1 MNTLCP
7 EKMTIAYKQPIVYN
21 FQVAREFLKQI
32 YVAERLQPPSLSTVR
47 SVYSTLWAN
56 ATSPAYLRELVSS
69 GASLKVGVY
78 AVEAYG
84 IFKVS
89 ILESVS
95 QRKQNFHIVAAT
107 SPLSLILYIV
117 VKC

>member
-1 MNTLCP
+1 
-7 EKMTIAYKQPIVYN
+7 VYN
-21 FQVAREFLKQI
+21 FQVAREFLKQV

-56 ATSPAYLRELVSS
+56 ATSPAYLKELVSS
-69 GASLKVGVY
+69 GGYAKVGIY

-89 ILESVS
+89 VPRQYFRLIYLG
-95 QRKQNFHIVAAT
+95 RYR
-107 SPLSLILYIV
+107 SLLYRTFCFYYSGLV
-117 VKC
+117 MNKLTY